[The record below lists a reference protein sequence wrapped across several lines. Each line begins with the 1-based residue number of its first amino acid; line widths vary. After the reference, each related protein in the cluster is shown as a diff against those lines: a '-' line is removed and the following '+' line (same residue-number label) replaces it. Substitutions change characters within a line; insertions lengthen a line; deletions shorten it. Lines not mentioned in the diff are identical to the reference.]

1 MVDLDLKVLKSREE
15 LYAKTA
21 LALVKK
27 LGELSEY
34 RARIHLGLSGGS
46 VATELLP
53 KVADIMEKH
62 PEAWGHW
69 SPVHVWMVDERYVEL
84 DSPDRSDSIIER
96 ELTSKFDVFTL
107 HRPGTPSTTSSL
119 KEAVD
124 EYTQE
129 MIRVYSVSTLVDPR
143 SIALDLAILGMGPD
157 GHFASLFPSH
167 DTLNRGGLFLFEKDS
182 PKPPSERISMT
193 LPLLR
198 RSRLS
203 WFVVSGADKA
213 TMFAHALQGANFREV
228 PAASMNQVGTTW
240 WVDEDAASQIDRL
253 V

>member
-1 MVDLDLKVLKSREE
+1 MDLDLKVFKTREE

-21 LALVKK
+21 LALVQK

-34 RARIHLGLSGGS
+34 RTRIHLGLSGGS

-53 KVADIMEKH
+53 KVADIMESH

-69 SPVHVWMVDERYVEL
+69 SPVHVWMVDERFVEL

-107 HRPGTPSTTSSL
+107 HRPGTPLSTGSL

-124 EYTQE
+124 EYTEE
-129 MIRVYSVSTLVDPR
+129 MIDVFSTTSRVDPR
-143 SIALDLAILGMGPD
+143 SIALDIAILGMGPD

-167 DTLNRGGLFLFEKDS
+167 ETLNRSGLFLFEKDS

-198 RSRLS
+198 RSRSS
-203 WFVVSGADKA
+203 WFAVSGADKA
-213 TMFAHALQGANFREV
+213 TVFAHALQGANFREV

-240 WVDEDAASQIDRL
+240 WVDEATASKIDRL
-253 V
+253 S

>member
-1 MVDLDLKVLKSREE
+1 MVDLDLKVFKSREE

-46 VATELLP
+46 VATELLS

-129 MIRVYSVSTLVDPR
+129 MIRVYSVSTLVTR
-143 SIALDLAILGMGPD
+143 SVHWTSRSLGMGPD
-157 GHFASLFPSH
+157 GHFASLFPSARH
-167 DTLNRGGLFLFEKDS
+167 AQS
-182 PKPPSERISMT
+182 
-193 LPLLR
+193 R
-198 RSRLS
+198 R
-203 WFVVSGADKA
+203 A
-213 TMFAHALQGANFREV
+213 V
-228 PAASMNQVGTTW
+228 PV
-240 WVDEDAASQIDRL
+240 
-253 V
+253 